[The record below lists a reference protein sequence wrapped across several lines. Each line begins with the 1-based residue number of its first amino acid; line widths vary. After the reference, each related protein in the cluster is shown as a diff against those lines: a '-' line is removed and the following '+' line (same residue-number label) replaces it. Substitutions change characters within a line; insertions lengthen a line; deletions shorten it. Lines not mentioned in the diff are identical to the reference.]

1 MVNTQGNVP
10 RRGGL
15 MVDMIIALL
24 IVVGLF
30 IWAVIVQFD
39 EEE

>member
-1 MVNTQGNVP
+1 MDVI
-10 RRGGL
+10 L
-15 MVDMIIALL
+15 ALL

>member
-1 MVNTQGNVP
+1 MDF
-10 RRGGL
+10 L
-15 MVDMIIALL
+15 IALL

-30 IWAVIVQFD
+30 IWAIIVQYD